1 MPPIG
6 EVVCVAPRT
15 ILWLIPVVVAAC
27 GKDSSVVDTGGMPRP
42 LAKVRCGASAEDV
55 IRAYPDIEKTNN
67 QLVRTVGPER
77 FVVTLK
83 DGKVASGVVF
93 DFSAEAPKS
102 FGTLMQKLER
112 QFGKGTVRDT
122 GEKTIYWE
130 PKSGPIERVLLIGD
144 GKSTS
149 LATSC
154 IENAVCDGHV
164 AEYKGVL
171 VEGSQGVAKLTAAG
185 CASERNNELVPIE
198 PVTDACKT
206 LWLAHFATVDRV
218 IKAHDKAARSCP
230 EARVPSMTITRP
242 SAALVATVTATRSP
256 PTNTTPRGA
265 QPGDPW
271 SAPTPTGPAPAQ
283 LPIALTGPEVHAL
296 MKSQVD
302 ALRSGGGFAEAFAE
316 DAVVFFPYSLK
327 LYEGKEQVEDGYR
340 ASWPTRRSP
349 TLVSSADVNVG
360 LDVDIAWATTTWTLV
375 YPDDARERVRV
386 TEVIARAAGKAK
398 VVAASF
404 SLASAGGAQAS
415 PPAIPVIST
424 ASYDGDIVAPTL
436 LHPLELAKSV
446 RNDPGVHAFGSDAG
460 EDATGP
466 DGVRKLL
473 GGWKS
478 VKLQY
483 AGNPRIIERGT
494 AKIIVAY
501 ARWRGG
507 VLRVLGLFSPG
518 EETDYVAPWEML
530 AVDYSVASN

>member
-1 MPPIG
+1 MHMSHRRVF
-6 EVVCVAPRT
+6 VV
-15 ILWLIPVVVAAC
+15 LISVAAGC
-27 GKDSSVVDTGGMPRP
+27 GSKDKLVDEGGMPKQ
-42 LAKVRCGASAEDV
+42 LDKVRCGASAEDV
-55 IRAYPDIEKTNN
+55 IRAYPDIEKSNN
-67 QLVRTVGPER
+67 QLVRTVGHER

-93 DFSAEAPKS
+93 DFSADAPKS
-102 FGTLMQKLER
+102 FGTLMQKLEG
-112 QFGKGTVRDT
+112 QFGKGTLHDT
-122 GEKTIYWE
+122 REKTIYWE

-154 IENAVCDGHV
+154 IENAVCDTHV
-164 AEYKGVL
+164 AEYKRVL

-185 CASERNNELVPIE
+185 CASERNRELVPIE
-198 PVTDACKT
+198 PVTVACKA
-206 LWLAHFATVDRV
+206 LWMSHFATVDRV
-218 IKAHDKAARSCP
+218 ITAHDKAARACP
-230 EARVPSMTITRP
+230 EARVPAQTVTRP
-242 SAALVATVTATRSP
+242 SPSLVAAISTSPTRSAPSSTATP
-256 PTNTTPRGA
+256 ATLA
-265 QPGDPW
+265 GDPW
-271 SAPTPTGPAPAQ
+271 SSRPAPTGTVPAQ
-283 LPIALTGPEVHAL
+283 LPTALTGSEVHAL
-296 MKSQVD
+296 LKSQVD
-302 ALRSGGGFAEAFAE
+302 ALRTGDGFAEAFAD
-316 DAVVFFPYSLK
+316 DAVVFFPYSLD
-327 LYEGKEQVEDGYR
+327 LHEGKERVEEGYR
-340 ASWPTRRSP
+340 ASWPTRRTP
-349 TLVSSADVNVG
+349 TRVSSDDVNVG

-375 YPDDARERVRV
+375 YSDDARERVRV
-386 TEVIARAAGKAK
+386 TEVISRAAGKAK

-404 SLASAGGAQAS
+404 SVAARGGAPAS

-424 ASYDGDIVAPTL
+424 ASSEGDVVAPKL

-446 RNDPGVHAFGSDAG
+446 RNDPGVHAFGSDVG
-460 EDATGP
+460 EDITGP

-518 EETDYVAPWEML
+518 EEMVNMAPWEML
-530 AVDYSVASN
+530 AVDYSVVSK